1 MPTITSIQHYLLF
14 LNQWNKSREKITYK
28 WFRKEELKLL
38 LLADNIIVSI
48 ENISISKLPKFRGVF
63 SRTEIP
69 SVVKIS
75 TPSPN

>member
-28 WFRKEELKLL
+28 WFGKEKLKLL
-38 LLADNIIVSI
+38 LFADNITVSI
-48 ENISISKLPKFRGVF
+48 ENISISKLPKFRGVC
-63 SRTEIP
+63 SQTEIP

-75 TPSPN
+75 TPPLN